1 MSGRSG
7 RTITIATLAAIC
19 IGLAIAPQAALGK
32 GTVKFAG
39 PVALERIPDP
49 TGFPRSVPAIE
60 LKVSFQGK
68 APKVVPGGTVRT
80 EGLYGPCLPTSGCEV
95 FCLDTGTCDYNPLCF
110 ANLGN
115 EDETGSF
122 DDIKV
127 KKNRTFSGILRAAV
141 TTSAGSSPLAINTA
155 RITGKVTKRSVT
167 GTVRAYAHR
176 EAFPGP
182 KPGSMHPPMTC
193 DTGVLNYTA
202 TK

>member
-1 MSGRSG
+1 MSFR
-7 RTITIATLAAIC
+7 
-19 IGLAIAPQAALGK
+19 GK
-32 GTVKFAG
+32 V
-39 PVALERIPDP
+39 
-49 TGFPRSVPAIE
+49 
-60 LKVSFQGK
+60 
-68 APKVVPGGTVRT
+68 PKVIPGGTVRT

-95 FCLDTGTCDYNPLCF
+95 FCLDSGTCDYNPLCF

-141 TTSAGSSPLAINTA
+141 TSSAGGNGPLALNTA

-167 GTVRAYAHR
+167 GTVRAYARR
-176 EAFPGP
+176 EAG
-182 KPGSMHPPMTC
+182 PGSTPGSVRPAKTC
-193 DTGVLNYTA
+193 DTGVLTYTA